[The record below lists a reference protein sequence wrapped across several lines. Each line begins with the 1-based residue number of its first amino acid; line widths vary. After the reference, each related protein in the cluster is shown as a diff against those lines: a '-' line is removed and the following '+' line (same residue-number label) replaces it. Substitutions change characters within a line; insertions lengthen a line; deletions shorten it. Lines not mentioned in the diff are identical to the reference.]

1 MHDLE
6 KSIETKIQY
15 ICDAKEVFT
24 PDPDDPGK
32 TILTIP
38 PNVLAKSDFKVGD
51 DIKVS
56 IGDQGTIILEKV

>member
-1 MHDLE
+1 ME

-24 PDPDDPGK
+24 PDPDDPEK

-38 PNVLAKSDFKVGD
+38 PDILEKSKFKVGD
-51 DIKVS
+51 NIKVS
-56 IGDQGTIILEKV
+56 IGDQGTIILEKA